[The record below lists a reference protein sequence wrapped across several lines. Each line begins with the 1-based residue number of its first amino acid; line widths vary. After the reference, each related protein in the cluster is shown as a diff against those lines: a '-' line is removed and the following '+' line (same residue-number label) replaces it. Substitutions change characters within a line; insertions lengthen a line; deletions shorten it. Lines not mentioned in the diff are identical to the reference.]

1 MQPKSWKRRLGEE
14 AYAYIVENIDI
25 TESGLESVLAEFL
38 TRLYEIG
45 WRGQE
50 DVPRLDP
57 EGTKVLWPST
67 DGDGTPVL
75 TSRGLEKFWTQR
87 GHGWVLLRA
96 PQLAR
101 AMAGPLAPRLQ
112 EMLAA
117 YEEQCAADGVAA
129 IPEWADWS
137 VFVGGEKPVIDVD
150 KLRQKLSGAGGVDES
165 E

>member
-1 MQPKSWKRRLGEE
+1 MKPESWKRRLGDE
-14 AYAYIVENIDI
+14 AYTYLTDNLLINAGIE
-25 TESGLESVLAEFL
+25 EVLAELL

-50 DVPRLDP
+50 DIPRIDP
-57 EGTKVLWPST
+57 NGTKVLWPGN
-67 DGDGTPVL
+67 DGEGIPVL
-75 TSRGLEKFWTQR
+75 TSKGLEKYWTQR

-96 PQLAR
+96 PQLVR

-117 YEEQCAADGVAA
+117 YEEQCEADEVEP

-137 VFVGGEKPVIDVD
+137 VFVGGENSVIDME
-150 KLRQKLSGAGGVDES
+150 KLNSNLSGVKIES
-165 E
+165 K

>member
-1 MQPKSWKRRLGEE
+1 MQPKSWKRRIGDE
-14 AYAYIVENIDI
+14 AYNYLTSDLPIHPDASIED
-25 TESGLESVLAEFL
+25 VLASIL

-50 DVPRLDP
+50 DIPRIDP
-57 EGTKVLWPST
+57 NGTKVLWP
-67 DGDGTPVL
+67 GPNEEGIPVL
-75 TSRGLEKFWTQR
+75 TSKGLEKFWTQR

-96 PQLAR
+96 PQLVR

-117 YEEQCAADGVAA
+117 YEEQCEADEVDP

-137 VFVGGEKPVIDVD
+137 VFVGGENPVIDTD
-150 KLRQKLSGAGGVDES
+150 KLSAELGGVKIES
-165 E
+165 Q